1 MQSVLRFVLLH
12 AYAVLFGVVFAEQVG
27 LPVPAVP
34 YLVAIGALSAQ
45 KLVSFKLALL
55 LGMVASVAADLLWYE
70 LGRRKGTSVLRL
82 LCRISIEPDSCV
94 RKTEGLFAR
103 HGAWSFLYAKFIPG
117 LGTVAPPLAGALR
130 FPLSRFVALDSLGS
144 LLWMGA
150 YTGLGFLFSEQME
163 AAAHFATSLGAGLSA
178 LLVAACALWL
188 IFRVRQRRRVMR
200 DLRVARVTP
209 EELKHKLDR
218 GEAVAIIDLRHAL
231 SAEAEGVKLPGA
243 LRIPAEE
250 LGRRSHEIPRDRE
263 LVLYCT

>member
-1 MQSVLRFVLLH
+1 MQSLLRFVLHH
-12 AYAVLFGVVFAEQVG
+12 AYAVLFAVVLGEQIG
-27 LPVPAVP
+27 LPIPGAP
-34 YLVAIGALSAQ
+34 YLVAVGALSAQ
-45 KLVSFKLALL
+45 GMVSFKLALL
-55 LGMVASVAADLLWYE
+55 LGMIASVTADLFWYE

-82 LCRISIEPDSCV
+82 LCRISLEPDSCV

-103 HGAWSFLYAKFIPG
+103 HGSWSFLYAKFIPG

-130 FPLSRFVALDSLGS
+130 FPLSRFIALDSLGS

-163 AAAHFATSLGAGLSA
+163 VAAHFATSLGAGLSA
-178 LLVAACALWL
+178 LLVAAGALWL
-188 IFRVRQRRRVMR
+188 TFRILQRRRFMR

-209 EELKHKLDR
+209 EELKRKLDN

-231 SAEAEGVKLPGA
+231 AAKAEGVMLPGA

-250 LGRRSHEIPRDRE
+250 LEKRSHEIPRDRE